1 MIHAD
6 TSFLVD
12 LLRDAARGL
21 RGPATELLE
30 ELAREEIR
38 VDVHVVCELLAGA
51 EGSHRP
57 GVERQRVRRLCESFV
72 VTYPD
77 ERFALVYARLLAT
90 LRRGGRSIATMDI
103 LIAAAAIV
111 DGATIV
117 TRNRKHF
124 DRVPG
129 LDIRGY

>member
-1 MIHAD
+1 VIHAD

-12 LLRDAARGL
+12 LLRDSGRGV
-21 RGPATELLE
+21 REPATELLD
-30 ELAREEIR
+30 ELAGEEIR
-38 VDVHVVCELLAGA
+38 VGVHVVCELLAGA

-57 GVERQRVRRLCESFV
+57 GVERQRVRRLCESFA

-90 LRRGGRSIATMDI
+90 LRRSGRSIATMDL
-103 LIAAAAIV
+103 LIATAAIV
-111 DGATIV
+111 DGAAIV
-117 TRNRKHF
+117 TRNGKHF
-124 DRVPG
+124 GRVPG